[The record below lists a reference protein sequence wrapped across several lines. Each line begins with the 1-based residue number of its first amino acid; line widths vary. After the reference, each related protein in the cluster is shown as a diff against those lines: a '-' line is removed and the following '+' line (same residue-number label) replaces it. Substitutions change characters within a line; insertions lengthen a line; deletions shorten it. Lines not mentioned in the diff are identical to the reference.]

1 MKKSFMIIVCFIFF
15 IVGIV
20 YADNLALKTE
30 NPASKDACSDIGR
43 YQLFQGTYKTFD
55 LKNGQTFTSD
65 GIFLLDT
72 KTGVVKRY
80 LNKIDEGGNYIE
92 TWIPT
97 EVKAEKKQEGK

>member
-1 MKKSFMIIVCFIFF
+1 MKKSFMVIVCFILF

-20 YADNLALKTE
+20 YAE
-30 NPASKDACSDIGR
+30 NPVSKDASPDIGR

-72 KTGVVKRY
+72 KTGMVKRY

>member
-1 MKKSFMIIVCFIFF
+1 MIKPSVIIVCFILF
-15 IVGIV
+15 IGGIV
-20 YADNLALKTE
+20 YADNLVSKTE
-30 NPASKDACSDIGR
+30 NPASRDDIGR
-43 YQLFQGTYKTFD
+43 HQLFQGTYKTFD

>member
-1 MKKSFMIIVCFIFF
+1 MIKSFMIIICFILLMGS
-15 IVGIV
+15 IVC
-20 YADNLALKTE
+20 AE
-30 NPASKDACSDIGR
+30 NPVSKDACSDIGR

>member
-1 MKKSFMIIVCFIFF
+1 MIKSYMIILCFILF
-15 IVGIV
+15 IAGIV
-20 YADNLALKTE
+20 YADNLVSKTE
-30 NPASKDACSDIGR
+30 NPASKDDIGR

-72 KTGVVKRY
+72 KTGLVKRY

>member
-1 MKKSFMIIVCFIFF
+1 MKKSFMIIVCFILF

-20 YADNLALKTE
+20 YAE
-30 NPASKDACSDIGR
+30 NPVLKDAGSDIGR

-72 KTGVVKRY
+72 KTGMVRRY